1 MNVMEFLLTLMVW
14 GVLEDDPEPEQQQ
27 QNTSSE
33 AQMDQPPLIVVEDS
47 GDEAEKNEKVK

>member
-33 AQMDQPPLIVVEDS
+33 AQTDQPALVVVEDS
-47 GDEAEKNEKVK
+47 GDEVEEK

>member
-33 AQMDQPPLIVVEDS
+33 AQTDQAPLIVVEDS